1 MQTFLA
7 EVAKKILEQTPYPLN
22 QICLVFPNQRAALYF
37 RKHLS
42 ELVDQPVWS
51 PAIYTINDLMAR
63 LSGLQPAGS
72 LDLLFELYNGYKK
85 LNKKAEAFDD
95 FYFWGELLL
104 NDFDDVDKYRVNASD
119 LFRNIKSIR
128 DLEEQFTHLS
138 PEQIEAIRKFWSTFS
153 ETKRS
158 KEQEE
163 FVHIWKILGDLYND
177 FKSALQSKDL
187 AYEGMIYRMVADK
200 IKAKEELPWES
211 KFYYFVGFNALNACE
226 EILFDHLKTIKKAA
240 FFWDYD
246 NYYIR
251 NHFHEAGLF
260 LRNNLRKYPRIDTG
274 SKDLLEKTKKDIE
287 TIAVPSHTGQAKIL
301 SNILGKLDNLKDGS
315 PNNRAIVLAD
325 ESLISSVLYT
335 FPDEVSEVNITMGI
349 PILQTPVSSLIECL
363 TNLQK
368 QMVLIKGQPHFTSSS
383 LVALLSH
390 PYISRVEEI
399 RTEQLKKEIN
409 KNNLQYVAA
418 NRFMQNNAEGKI
430 FRILYEG
437 ESIMH
442 YLREGAKL
450 LFASFS
456 TEDAS
461 STLDQEFLYQLF
473 ISINRLEEILNDYDE
488 QLKMDTQIRL
498 LKKALNSITVPF
510 TGEPLRGLQL
520 MGILETRVLDFN
532 HVIIVSMNEGIFPDV
547 KAPHSFIPYTLR
559 KGFKLPTIEH
569 QDAIYAYYFY
579 RLIQRAKKVT
589 LIYNNQ
595 NDSTSGGEASRYI
608 HQLRY
613 ELPYKIKEYQTGF
626 KINLNHPR
634 PINIPKT
641 PNVLKLL
648 EKFTDPQHENYRPL
662 SPTGLNTWL
671 DCSLKFYFRYLI
683 GIKPKDE
690 LLEGIDARIFGSIL
704 HKAIEIL
711 YQDYTGKKL
720 EAADI
725 RKMKNKENID
735 TAIRQ
740 AFHDEYSKEKKI
752 IDEILKKGQPAI
764 IKEVIHKY
772 ILDILQQDE
781 KVAPL
786 EILGLE
792 KEWTIDLPIK
802 SGGNTMQFSIRG
814 AIDRLDKTEEGVRV
828 IDYKTGNDNTAAGSI
843 KALFERDKHDRRK
856 AVFQTLI
863 YAETYKQNAAG
874 NETIVPGVYKT
885 REVYDKD
892 FNFHLSIN
900 KQFLTNY
907 DAVRDEFLEYLKEM
921 LTELAD
927 KERPFEQTDNE
938 KICSYCDFKNICHRK
953 EA

>member
-7 EVAKKILEQTPYPLN
+7 EVAKKILEHKPYPLN
-22 QICLVFPNQRAALYF
+22 EICLVFPNQRAALYF

-51 PAIYTINDLMAR
+51 PAIFTINDLMAR

-72 LDLLFELYNGYKK
+72 LDLLFELYEAYKN
-85 LNKKAEAFDD
+85 LNKQAEPFDD

-138 PEQIEAIRKFWSTFS
+138 PEQIEAIRRFWSTFS

-163 FVHIWKILGDLYND
+163 FVHIWKILGDLYKK
-177 FKSALQSKDL
+177 FKTALQEKDL

-200 IKAKEELPWES
+200 IKAKDELAWES
-211 KFYYFVGFNALNACE
+211 SYYYFVGFNALNSCE
-226 EILFDHLKTIKKAA
+226 EILFDHLQTIKKAA

-251 NHFHEAGLF
+251 NNFHEAGLF
-260 LRNNLRKYPRIDTG
+260 LRNNIQKYPGIDTG
-274 SKDLLEKTKKDIE
+274 SKDLLEKSKKDIA
-287 TIAVPSHTGQAKIL
+287 TVAVPSHTGQAKIL
-301 SNILGKLDNLKDGS
+301 SNILGKLDNLNDSS

-325 ESLISSVLYT
+325 ESLISSVIYT
-335 FPDEVSEVNITMGI
+335 FPEEISEVNITMGI

-368 QMVLIKGQPHFTSSS
+368 QMVTIKGQPHFTSSS
-383 LVALLSH
+383 VIALLSH
-390 PYISRVEEI
+390 PYISRFEDI
-399 RTEQLKKEIN
+399 RAVQLKKEIN
-409 KNNLQYVAA
+409 ENNLQYLAV
-418 NRFMQNNAEGKI
+418 NRFIEKTAEGKL
-430 FRILYEG
+430 FRTLAKD

-442 YLREGAKL
+442 YLREVAKL

-456 TEDAS
+456 SEEAS
-461 STLDQEFLYQLF
+461 NTLDQEFLYQLF
-473 ISINRLEEILNDYDE
+473 ISINRLEEILSDYKE

-498 LKKALNSITVPF
+498 LKKALNSVTVPF

-520 MGILETRVLDFN
+520 MGILETRVLDFD

-579 RLIQRAKKVT
+579 RLIQRAKKAT

-613 ELPYKIKEYQTGF
+613 ELPYEIKEYQTGF

-634 PINIPKT
+634 PISIPKT

-648 EKFTDPQHENYRPL
+648 GKFTNPQDENYRPL

-683 GIKPKDE
+683 GIKPRDE

-711 YQDYTGKKL
+711 YDDFTGKKL
-720 EAADI
+720 ETADI
-725 RKMKNKENID
+725 RKIKNKANID
-735 TAIRQ
+735 AAIRQ

-752 IDEILKKGQPAI
+752 IDEILKKGQPGI
-764 IKEVIHKY
+764 IREVIYKY
-772 ILDILQQDE
+772 IREILKQDE

-792 KEWTIDLPIK
+792 KEWTIEFPVK
-802 SGGNTMQFSIRG
+802 SGGREMQFSIRG
-814 AIDRLDKTEEGVRV
+814 AIDRLDKTSEGVRV
-828 IDYKTGNDNTAAGSI
+828 IDYKTGSDETSASSI
-843 KALFERDKHDRRK
+843 KELFERDKHDRRK
-856 AVFQTLI
+856 AVFQTLV
-863 YAETYKQNAAG
+863 YAETYKQNASEEG
-874 NETIVPGVYKT
+874 PLIPGVYKT
-885 REVYDKD
+885 RDVHDAD
-892 FNFHLSIN
+892 FDSHLKIS
-900 KQFLTNY
+900 KQILRNY
-907 DAVRDEFLEYLKEM
+907 DAVRSEFLEYLKEM
-921 LTELAD
+921 LAEMADEEL
-927 KERPFEQTDNE
+927 PFEQTSNE
-938 KICSYCDFKNICHRK
+938 KICAYCDFKNICHRK